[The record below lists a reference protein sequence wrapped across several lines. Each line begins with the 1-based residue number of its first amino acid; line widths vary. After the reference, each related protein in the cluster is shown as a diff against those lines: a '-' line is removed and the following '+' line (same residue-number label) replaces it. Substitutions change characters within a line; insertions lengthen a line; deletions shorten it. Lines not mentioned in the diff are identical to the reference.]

1 VATSK
6 RGARATAGAPMRLR
20 GTPRRLE
27 GVLSVPTDSDEVE
40 VDVEGLAVESITV
53 RPLGEPG
60 APEQAWLRLALPPW
74 TRPGEYRGT
83 IRAGGRKEEV
93 ALHVE
98 PRIRLRLSPR
108 GLILHGRAG
117 EQVAA
122 TVVVANLGNADC
134 VIREVNAVGLF
145 DVEGAERAVGRTFRS
160 TDADGGRILARLA
173 EELEHGYGGLARLT
187 VAAGAGDLA
196 PGEARELA
204 LTFHL
209 PDGLGPGRVYE
220 GAWALPA
227 VNYMVR
233 VEVAEGKPT
242 RKEAR

>member
-1 VATSK
+1 
-6 RGARATAGAPMRLR
+6 MRLR

-27 GVLSVPTDSDEVE
+27 GAVPLPTDADEVE
-40 VDVEGLAVESITV
+40 VDVEGLAVESIRV
-53 RPLGEPG
+53 RPLGDPS
-60 APEQAWLRLALPPW
+60 APERAWLRLALPPA

-83 IRAGGRKEEV
+83 VRAGGQEEEI

-108 GLILHGRAG
+108 GLILSGRAG
-117 EQVAA
+117 ERVAA
-122 TVVVANLGNADC
+122 TVLAANLGNADC
-134 VIREVNAVGLF
+134 AIREVSAVGLF
-145 DVEGAERAVGRTFRS
+145 DVEGAERAVGRTFRG
-160 TDADGGRILARLA
+160 TDTDGGRILERLA

-187 VAAGAGDLA
+187 VAEGAGDLA

-209 PDGLGPGRVYE
+209 PDGLHPGRVYE

-233 VEVAEGKPT
+233 VEVPEGRPT